1 MIRERCTRERAET
14 LALEALAFLAG
25 TPDVL
30 GRFLGNSGLE
40 ASDLRLRASDPDVLR
55 AVLEFLLADD
65 ALAGDFCRD
74 RGMDPRDLHL
84 ANHVLGQP

>member
-1 MIRERCTRERAET
+1 LIREKLTRERAET

-25 TPDVL
+25 NPEAL
-30 GRFLGNSGLE
+30 GRFLGSSGIE
-40 ASDLRLRASDPDVLR
+40 ASELRRRASDPDMLR
-55 AVLEFLLADD
+55 AIIEFLLADD

-74 RGMDPRDLHL
+74 RGMDPRDLHK